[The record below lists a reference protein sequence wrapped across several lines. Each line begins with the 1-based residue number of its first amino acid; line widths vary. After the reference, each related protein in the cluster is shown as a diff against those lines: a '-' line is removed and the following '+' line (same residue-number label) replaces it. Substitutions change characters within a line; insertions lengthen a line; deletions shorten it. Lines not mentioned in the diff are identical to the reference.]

1 MQDYKDELLRD
12 HRRSVN
18 VVLRNHKR
26 DVRTLELIKCGLE
39 AKLQRV
45 NRQIASKKQVI
56 QTTIKEVGEFK
67 KLME

>member
-56 QTTIKEVGEFK
+56 QTTIKEVEEFK
-67 KLME
+67 KLVE